1 MQRLRYVQRTGQGVD
16 IIYQDTVALR
26 KPLPIYRVFEDS
38 VVLTISS
45 VSENETFIKFIV
57 EEQEKEQRRFTLS
70 ELLLLRYLTDNRSV
84 TLKRV
89 QEETQQTTDDSRR
102 TCNNLI
108 NLGLIELNVK
118 SYMLLEY
125 LNIHPFIRNTNIQE
139 MCGFTKQQ
147 SRNTL
152 DKMRE
157 EKLLELVKKG
167 RKSYY
172 IRVV

>member
-1 MQRLRYVQRTGQGVD
+1 M
-16 IIYQDTVALR
+16 
-26 KPLPIYRVFEDS
+26 
-38 VVLTISS
+38 
-45 VSENETFIKFIV
+45 
-57 EEQEKEQRRFTLS
+57 
-70 ELLLLRYLTDNRSV
+70 RYLTDNRSV

-157 EKLLELVKKG
+157 EKLLELGKKG